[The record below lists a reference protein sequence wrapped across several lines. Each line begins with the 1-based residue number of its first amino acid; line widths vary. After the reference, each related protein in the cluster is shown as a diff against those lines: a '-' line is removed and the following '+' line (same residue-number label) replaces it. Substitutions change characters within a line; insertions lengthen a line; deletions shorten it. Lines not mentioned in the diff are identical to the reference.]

1 MSNLKD
7 KIEAR
12 TPQSVTVTDNPIFR
26 IKETVNIE
34 FNGVMMPIEAGTEVR
49 ILGCRL
55 NDKGFTHIRYM
66 GSNFIIDNNN
76 LEYVEG
82 DLGEQVN

>member
-1 MSNLKD
+1 MSHQID

-12 TPQSVTVTDNPIFR
+12 TPYSVTTTDNPIFR
-26 IKETVNIE
+26 IKETVTIE
-34 FNGVMMPIEAGTEVR
+34 FNGVLMPIEAGTEVR

-82 DLGEQVN
+82 DLGEQVY